1 MVRLESFL
9 NSKLSC
15 WLKKNWLCF
24 MHVLLNLQGLH
35 STSHFLLVIL
45 LVYWYNLSARLWLL
59 WSSILQAPHIHL
71 RPAQLPTSLC
81 ATERRIQQ
89 QEKWWSSSSQQKNQA
104 ISGWQLVCTLRVLR
118 PVLFN
123 RYRHVSMIRREEV
136 NTPLTSWLLITDWE
150 VLFILLRDKMPCRGM

>member
-1 MVRLESFL
+1 
-9 NSKLSC
+9 
-15 WLKKNWLCF
+15 

-89 QEKWWSSSSQQKNQA
+89 QEKWWSSSSQQKNGA

-136 NTPLTSWLLITDWE
+136 NTPLKFAADNRLGSAVHSFERQDALQ
-150 VLFILLRDKMPCRGM
+150 RDVNTLEH